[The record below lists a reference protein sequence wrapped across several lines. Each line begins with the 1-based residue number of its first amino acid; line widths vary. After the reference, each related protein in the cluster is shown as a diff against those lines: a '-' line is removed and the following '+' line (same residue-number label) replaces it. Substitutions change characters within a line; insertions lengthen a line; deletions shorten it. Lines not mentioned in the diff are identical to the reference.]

1 MAQTHIHGLAQLLL
15 CIASCLLVAGCTP
28 PLRTVPPGPL
38 GYRVGY
44 QDGCDAG
51 YAYAGSTFYQVS
63 TDSSTPRNDE
73 PYLSGWHDGFDTCVE
88 HYQRI
93 QRAIHVFVGPI

>member
-1 MAQTHIHGLAQLLL
+1 MDRAIVGKVGCVALFLAG
-15 CIASCLLVAGCTP
+15 SLLVTSCAP

-44 QDGCDAG
+44 HDGCDAG
-51 YAYAGSTFYQVS
+51 YAYAGSFFYRTNADPYPPR
-63 TDSSTPRNDE
+63 TDQ
-73 PYLSGWHDGFDTCVE
+73 PYLGGWHDGFDTCRS

-93 QRAIHVFVGPI
+93 QRGIHVFVGPI